1 MKYSTIEV
9 TGNVKIGSGGKTYE
23 GEYVVTPSTAE
34 QVLETAGFT
43 LTNDVV
49 VEAIPSEYVDT
60 SDANATAN
68 DILSNKTAYVDGAKI
83 TGEIPVR
90 YYSDV
95 TVSGA
100 DVTVTKGYYGSNV
113 TKTIPSGSI
122 SAPTFFDD
130 FSQEANTVHV
140 HISYDVNSGYMVGGT
155 YVRGNHVITASQLVS
170 GTKNITQNGT
180 TDITN
185 FKYVN
190 VNVPNPSTGTKQISI
205 NSNGTTTYDVT
216 DFASASVSVNVP
228 LLNVTQNS
236 SGVLSIG

>member
-1 MKYSTIEV
+1 
-9 TGNVKIGSGGKTYE
+9 
-23 GEYVVTPSTAE
+23 
-34 QVLETAGFT
+34 
-43 LTNDVV
+43 
-49 VEAIPSEYVDT
+49 
-60 SDANATAN
+60 
-68 DILSNKTAYVDGAKI
+68 
-83 TGEIPVR
+83 
-90 YYSDV
+90 
-95 TVSGA
+95 
-100 DVTVTKGYYGSNV
+100 
-113 TKTIPSGSI
+113 
-122 SAPTFFDD
+122 
-130 FSQEANTVHV
+130 
-140 HISYDVNSGYMVGGT
+140 MVGGT

-228 LLNVTQNS
+228 LLNVTQDS